1 MVRDIAHRLEL
12 VQQRLA
18 AAAARAGASPD
29 RITLIAVTKTWSSDI
44 AADAVRAGATDL
56 GENRVQEAAEKRPG
70 VPPTRW
76 HLIGPL
82 QSNKARLAL
91 ETFDVVHTVDRPR
104 IAERLERLLAEHW
117 PDRRLPVFLEINV
130 GQEPQKA
137 GVLPENAEALAR
149 VVLGHSHLHLRGLMC
164 IPPFS
169 QSAEDSRPYFAS
181 LRRLRDDL
189 QQRLG
194 TPLPELSMGMSHDF
208 EIAVEEGATMVRVGT
223 AIFGP
228 RS

>member
-1 MVRDIAHRLEL
+1 MDRDIAHRLEL
-12 VQQRLA
+12 VQQRLRGA
-18 AAAARAGASPD
+18 AERAGVTSD
-29 RITLIAVTKTWSSDI
+29 RITLIAVTKTWSSEV

-56 GENRVQEAAEKRPG
+56 GENRVQEAAEKRAH
-70 VPPTRW
+70 VPSTRW

-104 IAERLERLLAEHW
+104 IADRLERLLAEHS
-117 PDRRLPVFLEINV
+117 PDRRLPVLLEVNV

-137 GVLPENAEALAR
+137 GVLPADAEALAR
-149 VVLGHSHLHLRGLMC
+149 VVLGHSHLELRGLMC

-169 QSAEDSRPYFAS
+169 RSAEDSRRHFAG
-181 LRRLRDDL
+181 LRTLRDDL

>member
-1 MVRDIAHRLEL
+1 MDCDVAHRLEL
-12 VQQRLA
+12 VQQRLKA
-18 AAAARAGASPD
+18 AAERAGMTSD
-29 RITLIAVTKTWSSDI
+29 RITLIAVTKTWSSAI
-44 AADAVRAGATDL
+44 AADAVRGGATDL
-56 GENRVQEAAEKRPG
+56 GENRVQEAAEKRSR
-70 VPPTRW
+70 VPSARW

-104 IAERLERLLAEHW
+104 IADRLERLLTEHW
-117 PDRRLPVFLEINV
+117 PDRRLPVLVEVNV

-137 GVLPENAEALAR
+137 GVLPGDAETLAR
-149 VVLGHSHLHLRGLMC
+149 MVLAHPHLELRGLMC

-169 QSAEDSRPYFAS
+169 QSAEDSRPHFAN
-181 LRRLRDDL
+181 LRTLRDDL
-189 QQRLG
+189 EQRLG